1 MWLTIV
7 NDTILHAIPE
17 MIDTKLIL
25 IEGQPGSGKSTTAQY
40 IAKQCEKN
48 NIPARWYHE
57 QDNDAL
63 EIIDA
68 QSNISEI
75 RIAHWKAFV
84 SKAKES
90 ETVNV
95 LDSRYLMNSVG
106 FFFAMDEMAQ
116 LAEFKSL
123 WEDIVKPLNPVFIY
137 FYQSDVEKSLR
148 KTFDIRREDWEEW
161 AFKKINEGTAFGKRN
176 KLKGLD
182 GFVTFFKEFRKVT
195 DKVFDNFSGRK
206 LAIENSEGE
215 WEKYYEEISQLLALP
230 LIDEEILPEVDLEIY
245 VGRYRKVN
253 GDLEYKIALDEEN
266 LYIYKS
272 ETHRLIAKKENIL
285 TYLGDHRFYI
295 RERPDDIGFLLN
307 NDGVVDKMTRKGA
320 WYEIEQLGLP
330 ISVWDRDAKDTIFI
344 RTSD

>member
-1 MWLTIV
+1 
-7 NDTILHAIPE
+7 

-48 NIPARWYHE
+48 NIAARWYHE
-57 QDNDAL
+57 QDKQAL
-63 EIIDA
+63 EILDVRSDFSEVKIA
-68 QSNISEI
+68 Q
-75 RIAHWKAFV
+75 WKAFV
-84 SKAKES
+84 SKAIES
-90 ETVNV
+90 KTVNI

-106 FFFAMDEMAQ
+106 FFFAMDAMDE
-116 LAEFKSL
+116 LAAFESM
-123 WEDIVKPLNPVFIY
+123 WENSVKPSNPVFIY

-182 GFVTFFKEFRKVT
+182 GFVTFFKEFQKVT
-195 DKVFDNFSGRK
+195 DKIFDKFRGRK

-215 WEKYYEEISQLLALP
+215 WEKYYEQISQLLALP
-230 LIDEEILPEVDLEIY
+230 LIDEEIRPEVDLGIY
-245 VGRYRKVN
+245 VGRYKKEN
-253 GDLEYKIALDEEN
+253 GDLEYTIALDDDY
-266 LYIYKS
+266 LYIFKS
-272 ETHRLIAKKENIL
+272 EADRLIAKKENIL
-285 TYLGDHRFYI
+285 TSIGAHKFYI
-295 RERPDDIGFLLN
+295 RERPDDIGFQLN

-320 WYEIEQLGLP
+320 WYEIEQLGHP

>member
-1 MWLTIV
+1 
-7 NDTILHAIPE
+7 

-90 ETVNV
+90 ETVNI

-106 FFFAMDEMAQ
+106 FFFAMDKMDE
-116 LAEFKSL
+116 LAAFESL
-123 WEDIVKPLNPVFIY
+123 WKDIVKPLNPVFIY
-137 FYQSDVEKSLR
+137 FYQNDTEKALR
-148 KTFDIRREDWEEW
+148 KTFDLRREHWEDW

-176 KLKGLD
+176 NLKGFD

-195 DKVFDNFSGRK
+195 DKTFDKFNGIK
-206 LAIENSEGE
+206 LAIENSERE
-215 WEKYYEEISQLLALP
+215 WEKYYEQISQLLALP
-230 LIDEEILPEVDLEIY
+230 LIVEEIRLEVDLEIY
-245 VGRYRKVN
+245 VGRYKKEN
-253 GDLEYKIALDEEN
+253 GELEYTIALDEEN

-272 ETHRLIAKKENIL
+272 EADRLIARKENIL
-285 TYLGDHRFYI
+285 TSIGDHRFYI
-295 RERPDDIGFLLN
+295 RERPDDIGFQLN

-330 ISVWDRDAKDTIFI
+330 IAVWDRDAKDTIFI
-344 RTSD
+344 KTSE